1 MDGMDPP
8 VQVVELAPAVCT
20 RCACVS
26 VLTQY
31 APVLQSPPCLGV
43 GHAVCKC
50 CQQQGCGSHSH
61 HRRCWCRCRC
71 WCRRCG
77 CGSRSEVSPSLGCRA
92 HGAYEDHQ
100 STSGVE
106 EPRCRGG
113 NPGIQLVQC
122 MPCTATIL
130 TGAPPLRRL
139 KQAITRVYGRCFT
152 CFSTHST
159 TKWVRC
165 MVARLHGCTVVFTRL
180 QATPGGFSHHCVAR
194 CRGACG
200 TVQRQVP
207 GQHLPIEAYCCRR
220 PSAQG
225 DVIFVGWVLGVCC
238 HLPQPC
244 SHVYHTA

>member
-130 TGAPPLRRL
+130 TG
-139 KQAITRVYGRCFT
+139 G
-152 CFSTHST
+152 ST
-159 TKWVRC
+159 TQTAEAGDYSGVRALLHMLQHPFDDEVGALHGC
-165 MVARLHGCTVVFTRL
+165 TVARLHGGIYASSGHTRRLLTPLRCSMQRCLRNCAVTSSWSTPSNRSLLL
-180 QATPGGFSHHCVAR
+180 QKTFSSR
-194 CRGACG
+194 
-200 TVQRQVP
+200 
-207 GQHLPIEAYCCRR
+207 
-220 PSAQG
+220 
-225 DVIFVGWVLGVCC
+225 
-238 HLPQPC
+238 
-244 SHVYHTA
+244 

>member
-165 MVARLHGCTVVFTRL
+165 MVARLHGGIYASSGHTRRLLTPLRCSMQRCLRNCAATSSWSTPSNRSLLL
-180 QATPGGFSHHCVAR
+180 QKTFSSR
-194 CRGACG
+194 
-200 TVQRQVP
+200 
-207 GQHLPIEAYCCRR
+207 
-220 PSAQG
+220 
-225 DVIFVGWVLGVCC
+225 
-238 HLPQPC
+238 
-244 SHVYHTA
+244 